1 MHSIKIGTLGSA
13 KGLVGQDPERK
24 KMRRHRRSMW
34 MILWGWAQH
43 VWVSLF
49 MPMLVSTHHRGGPEQ
64 PGDSM
69 TALISA
75 IAGLA

>member
-1 MHSIKIGTLGSA
+1 
-13 KGLVGQDPERK
+13 
-24 KMRRHRRSMW
+24 MW

-43 VWVSLF
+43 VWVFLF